1 VTRVHGRSV
10 VALVALAS
18 SAFVVRGARPAP
30 AAGSIS
36 GKVTYTG
43 TPPKMKP
50 IDMAKEPFCARLHA
64 AAPVLTENAVTGP
77 GNALR
82 WVVVYVSAGDQ
93 GGAPSTETVRLDQR
107 GCQYIPHV
115 LVLHPDQ
122 PLDIY
127 NDDSTSHNIHP
138 LAKINPEWNKS
149 QPIGAPPIHT
159 KWEKPEFIAVKCNV
173 HPWMHGWHVVLA
185 GGSHAAV
192 TGEDGGFSL
201 QGLPPGK
208 YTVTAWH
215 EQFGS
220 QTQDVTITGN
230 ETKTV
235 NFVLKATPY

>member
-1 VTRVHGRSV
+1 MLVGG
-10 VALVALAS
+10 VALAG
-18 SAFVVRGARPAP
+18 AAMMTGGVGRGGPP
-30 AAGSIS
+30 AAGTIS

-64 AAPVLTENAVTGP
+64 AAPVMTENAVTGP

-82 WVVVYVSAGDQ
+82 WVVVYVSAGDE
-93 GGAPSTETVRLDQR
+93 GGAAPSTETVRLDQK

-127 NDDSTSHNIHP
+127 NNDSTSHNIHP
-138 LAKINPEWNKS
+138 LAKVNPEWNKS

-159 KWEKPEFIAVKCNV
+159 KWEKPEFIPVKCNV

-185 GGSHAAV
+185 GSHAAI

-215 EQFGS
+215 EQFGT
-220 QTQDVTITGN
+220 QTQDVTITGS
-230 ETKTV
+230 ESKSV
-235 NFVLKATPY
+235 SFVFKATPY